1 MGVCVC
7 VRNLHDIQHAPNTQ
21 LAEIHLIVQNVCR
34 ICLVAPE
41 FLSVCVNQIQLALS
55 VDCLDRCL
63 SGICNG
69 CTCRVQASVR
79 LLKML
84 RRIVCKSEELF

>member
-1 MGVCVC
+1 MCKVGEFLVLDCLQICVC

-41 FLSVCVNQIQLALS
+41 FLSVCVNQCES
-55 VDCLDRCL
+55 
-63 SGICNG
+63 NW
-69 CTCRVQASVR
+69 
-79 LLKML
+79 L
-84 RRIVCKSEELF
+84 RQ